1 MEKKMKRS
9 TLETLESLRYE
20 LTHIVEQ
27 EATNLY
33 RLARKA
39 EQHGVKQSVIDE
51 IREEANYLH
60 TTLTTY
66 PERILDWDFEY
77 NTKYAFR

>member
-1 MEKKMKRS
+1 MKRT
-9 TLETLESLRYE
+9 TLETIKSLRYE

-39 EQHGVKQSVIDE
+39 EQHNVKQSVIDK

-60 TTLTTY
+60 TTLTAY
-66 PERILDWDFEY
+66 PERILEWDFEY

>member
-1 MEKKMKRS
+1 MR
-9 TLETLESLRYE
+9 TNLENLYDIRRE
-20 LTHIVEQ
+20 LGEIASK

-39 EQHGVKQSVIDE
+39 EQHNVSSETVAE
-51 IREEANYLH
+51 IREEANYLFR
-60 TTLTTY
+60 TVCTY
-66 PERILDWDFEY
+66 PERLLEWDFEY